1 MVNKH
6 WPYIKKQAPSLLDL
20 DAFFTLLEFLIDKQI
35 LKQFDENFDEDDVF
49 ISYVITSNAYL
60 IVANDPC
67 YSVESVEDFTVVL
80 SHGFRLVNTS
90 NQAFINFFTLLQTI
104 LSTQFVIQLYCELI
118 NYKEHVSQQTIEQSL
133 QDNISK
139 LKIHLYLVDLSDY
152 YCTLTLYDGKL
163 LLNGSERGL
172 FKAIDKMIRTIIAE
186 ARNLILAQIPPKSI
200 DVSTGEAGFCLET
213 LLFGDKVDSIGL
225 QDGEYL
231 LKTANWNVVNVEHF
245 QREFKQAV
253 VKDKRRPNQG
263 RLKLLSRCIEGPSH
277 GTRIRIGGCGT
288 SQYAIHLNN

>member
-35 LKQFDENFDEDDVF
+35 LKQFDENFDEGDVF
-49 ISYVITSNAYL
+49 ISYVITSSAYL

-67 YSVESVEDFTVVL
+67 L
-80 SHGFRLVNTS
+80 R
-90 NQAFINFFTLLQTI
+90 
-104 LSTQFVIQLYCELI
+104 
-118 NYKEHVSQQTIEQSL
+118 
-133 QDNISK
+133 
-139 LKIHLYLVDLSDY
+139 
-152 YCTLTLYDGKL
+152 
-163 LLNGSERGL
+163 
-172 FKAIDKMIRTIIAE
+172 RTIIAK

-231 LKTANWNVVNVEHF
+231 LKTANWNVVNVGHF

-253 VKDKRRPNQG
+253 VKDKRRPNQD
-263 RLKLLSRCIEGPSH
+263 RLKLPSRCIEGPSH

>member
-20 DAFFTLLEFLIDKQI
+20 DAFFTLLEFLTDKQI

-49 ISYVITSNAYL
+49 ISYVITSSAYL

-90 NQAFINFFTLLQTI
+90 NQAFINFFTLSQTI

-139 LKIHLYLVDLSDY
+139 LKIHLYLADLSDY

-263 RLKLLSRCIEGPSH
+263 RLKLPSRCIEGPSH

>member
-6 WPYIKKQAPSLLDL
+6 WLYIKKQAPSLLDL

-263 RLKLLSRCIEGPSH
+263 RLKLPSRCIEGPSH